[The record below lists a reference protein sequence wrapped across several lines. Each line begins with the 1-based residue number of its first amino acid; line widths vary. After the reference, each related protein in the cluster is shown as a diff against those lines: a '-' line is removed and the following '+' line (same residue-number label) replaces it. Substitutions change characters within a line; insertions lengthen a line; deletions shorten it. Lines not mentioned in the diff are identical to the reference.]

1 MRIHLVAIGGSVM
14 HNLALDL
21 VASGHAVTGSD
32 DEIYEPSRTRLS
44 DAGLLPSYQGWNPD
58 VIDQE
63 LDCVIA
69 GMHARAD
76 NPEIRKALEVGIKV
90 YSFPEFFGERC
101 QDKKRIVIAGSHG
114 KTTTT
119 AMILHVLKGLN
130 YDFDYLVGASL
141 EGFERN
147 VKLSDAGLCVIEG
160 DEYLSSPLDLR
171 PKFMHYNPNIAIITG
186 IAWDHMNVFPTWEIY
201 VDTFRKFI
209 AGLKSNTRLIWYGRD
224 EVLKALVAENAG
236 NLRTTAYE
244 EFKLQADMAEAS
256 SVESDGLSEL
266 QIFGR
271 HNLQNM
277 SAAALACV
285 EIGITREDFF
295 AQMKSFTGASMRLQ
309 RLKKS
314 DGLVV
319 YRDFAH
325 APSKVEATVQA
336 VRERHPDA
344 FLVAIFE
351 LHTYS
356 SLNAHF
362 LPLYRNTCA
371 GADHLICFYAP
382 KTLEIKKMPYISP
395 GDISDAFAHP
405 SIEVTTSPVTLE
417 ERLRHFFA
425 LPEDTVVLLMSSG
438 RFGNIDIT
446 TVLEHA

>member
-1 MRIHLVAIGGSVM
+1 
-14 HNLALDL
+14 
-21 VASGHAVTGSD
+21 
-32 DEIYEPSRTRLS
+32 
-44 DAGLLPSYQGWNPD
+44 
-58 VIDQE
+58 
-63 LDCVIA
+63 
-69 GMHARAD
+69 
-76 NPEIRKALEVGIKV
+76 
-90 YSFPEFFGERC
+90 
-101 QDKKRIVIAGSHG
+101 
-114 KTTTT
+114 
-119 AMILHVLKGLN
+119 
-130 YDFDYLVGASL
+130 
-141 EGFERN
+141 
-147 VKLSDAGLCVIEG
+147 
-160 DEYLSSPLDLR
+160 
-171 PKFMHYNPNIAIITG
+171 
-186 IAWDHMNVFPTWEIY
+186 
-201 VDTFRKFI
+201 
-209 AGLKSNTRLIWYGRD
+209 
-224 EVLKALVAENAG
+224 
-236 NLRTTAYE
+236 
-244 EFKLQADMAEAS
+244 MAEAS

-344 FLVAIFE
+344 FFVAIFE

-438 RFGNIDIT
+438 RFGNIDFT
-446 TVLEHA
+446 TFLEQS